1 MGVGA
6 RPGLETHLYVWSHR
20 AMTRVGWGGGG
31 VRMDWVL
38 MDWDFE
44 SQRPGYYKTDGQGPQ
59 SCRFVGLCVF
69 SRSVVSGSLW
79 PHGL

>member
-31 VRMDWVL
+31 GQDGL
-38 MDWDFE
+38 GDFE
-44 SQRPGYYKTDGQGPQ
+44 SQCPGYYKTDGQGPQ

-69 SRSVVSGSLW
+69 SRSVVSGSL
-79 PHGL
+79 